1 MKRIL
6 VAVALLTRLAHA
18 DAQPSMQP
26 PSMQSQVPSQSQRQ
40 AEDKKSRAMA
50 VALSAGVT
58 AAGVGLLVAGDDG
71 LKLVGLTAMF
81 VGPSAGRW
89 YAGDSSLIGY
99 RALGLGIAALGVL
112 QIVNTGCEDEVDVDC
127 SKSEY
132 RPGMA
137 LMLAGAG
144 VWVGSSVADIVLADR
159 SARRFNERHSISIA
173 PVRFGTAD
181 GRATGIGFSGRF

>member
-1 MKRIL
+1 MIRIL
-6 VAVALLTRLAHA
+6 VAVVLVMRVAHA
-18 DAQPSMQP
+18 DAQPSLQQP
-26 PSMQSQVPSQSQRQ
+26 IPQQPTSQQPT
-40 AEDKKSRAMA
+40 ENEKSRAIA
-50 VALSAGVT
+50 VSLSLGVT

-99 RALGLGIAALGVL
+99 RALGVGIAVLGVL
-112 QIVNTGCEDEVDVDC
+112 AIVNTGCEDEIDVDC
-127 SKSEY
+127 SDAY
-132 RPGMA
+132 RPGEL

-159 SARRFNERHSISIA
+159 SARRFNERHAISIA
-173 PVRFGTAD
+173 PVRFGTAE
-181 GRATGIGFSGRF
+181 GRATGVGISGRF

>member
-6 VAVALLTRLAHA
+6 VAAVLMMRVAQAG
-18 DAQPSMQP
+18 AQPSMQP
-26 PSMQSQVPSQSQRQ
+26 PLPQPPVAQQSI
-40 AEDKKSRAMA
+40 EDEKSSAIA
-50 VALSAGVT
+50 VSLSLGVT

-71 LKLVGLTAMF
+71 LKLIGLTAMF

-99 RALGLGIAALGVL
+99 RALGVGVAVLGALA
-112 QIVNTGCEDEVDVDC
+112 IVHTGCEDEIDVDC
-127 SKSEY
+127 SDAY
-132 RPGMA
+132 MPGSL

-159 SARRFNERHSISIA
+159 SARRFNERHAISIA
-173 PVRFGTAD
+173 PVRFGAAD
-181 GRATGIGFSGRF
+181 SRATGVGISGSF